1 MYSCSNYWQ
10 QIVRQLCNFALRPLS
25 FNIITVCVLSKNVRQ
40 LCFTHARIGY
50 CRVRCV
56 RRSTTGHH
64 CSCWVQCRCGKLS
77 ITGRNS
83 DNISW
88 MPGILRAPCTLVVGY
103 SVGLLGGRPEGTT
116 LNACGF
122 QCWYV
127 RWPSRLRFI
136 CRHTNIP
143 PLIYLFFSCN
153 CDFLSLMPTYNQ
165 CALYVESI
173 VKSDV
178 KQLVKLTCVYRPRC
192 ATILKPCTSI
202 HTPNII
208 QCHN

>member
-1 MYSCSNYWQ
+1 MHVLSNYWQ
-10 QIVRQLCNFALRPLS
+10 QNVRQLCNFALRPLS

-56 RRSTTGHH
+56 GQSTTGHH

-88 MPGILRAPCTLVVGY
+88 MPGILRAPCTLAVRY
-103 SVGLLGGRPEGTT
+103 SVGLFGGRPEGTT
-116 LNACGF
+116 LTACGL

-143 PLIYLFFSCN
+143 PLIYLVFSCN

-178 KQLVKLTCVYRPRC
+178 
-192 ATILKPCTSI
+192 
-202 HTPNII
+202 N
-208 QCHN
+208 NW